1 MKKEFCL
8 YLHLYLVTET
18 SSRVSPLSKFSEVS
32 DREKSWDG
40 GFCPCINM
48 YHDCFVG
55 VIKMITIGVLIKLFM
70 IYYKVIK
77 NDSYEGQ
84 CVVLSIYILLKCR
97 SEKNKK

>member
-1 MKKEFCL
+1 
-8 YLHLYLVTET
+8 
-18 SSRVSPLSKFSEVS
+18 
-32 DREKSWDG
+32 
-40 GFCPCINM
+40 
-48 YHDCFVG
+48 
-55 VIKMITIGVLIKLFM
+55 MITIGVLIKLFM